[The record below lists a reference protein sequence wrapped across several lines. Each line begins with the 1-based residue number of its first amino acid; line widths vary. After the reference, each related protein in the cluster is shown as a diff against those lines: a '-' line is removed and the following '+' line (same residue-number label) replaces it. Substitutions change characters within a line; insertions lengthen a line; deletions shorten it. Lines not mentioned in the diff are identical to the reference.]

1 MTNSHIL
8 VHPFNYLEPSTLTEA
23 IALLARHGDQAR
35 VLAGG
40 TDLLVQ
46 MKIETRRPDYVIGL
60 RAVPGLDGIAAGEG
74 GVRIGARTPIRPLAL
89 DGRIWADYTALA
101 EACAAFSTTQVQ
113 VMGTLGGN
121 LCNGSP
127 ASDTAPALLALDAQ
141 LLVVG
146 PQGERQ
152 LPVEEFFLGPGQT
165 ALQPDELLT
174 AVFLPRPLAGRGS
187 AFLKLS
193 RVAADLAKVNAAVTL
208 VRDGE
213 RVVDCRLAFGAVAP
227 RPVRAPRAEAV
238 LRGRSFGADVVAE
251 AAALAANEV
260 TPIDDVR
267 STAWYRRHAV
277 QVLTTDALNLAWQR
291 AAGAPPAGGGPASG
305 GDGRVAHPLSR
316 VVRLAPPI
324 ASSVAGCTR
333 HEVELIVNGTRRRL
347 TVAANELLLNVLRE
361 RLELTGTKY
370 ACGIGECGAC
380 TVQLNGAPVLA
391 CLILAASAHGS
402 HILTVEGLQAPDG
415 TLHPLQE
422 AFLEQGA
429 VQCGFCTPGM
439 LMTGKSLLEEKAS
452 ISEEDVRDYLKGN
465 LCRCTG
471 YASIVRAV
479 LSAARNGKQHA

>member
-8 VHPFNYLEPSTLTEA
+8 VHPFNYLEPSTLAEA
-23 IALLARHGDQAR
+23 VELLARHADRAR
-35 VLAGG
+35 LLAGG

-46 MKIETRRPDYVIGL
+46 MKLETRRPDYVIGL
-60 RAVPGLDGIAAGEG
+60 RAVPGLDGIQASDG
-74 GVRIGARTPIRPLAL
+74 GLHIGARTPIRPLAL
-89 DGRIWADYTALA
+89 DARLRLDYTALA

-141 LLVVG
+141 LVVLG
-146 PQGERQ
+146 PRGERR

-174 AVFLPRPLAGRGS
+174 AVLLPRAQAGRGS
-187 AFLKLS
+187 AFMKVS
-193 RVAADLAKVNAAVTL
+193 RVMADLAKVNAAVAL
-208 VRDGE
+208 VRQGE
-213 RVVDCRLAFGAVAP
+213 RIVDCRLAFGAVAR
-227 RPVRAPRAEAV
+227 RPIRARQAEAL
-238 LRGRSFGADVVAE
+238 LRGQTFSADLMTE
-251 AAALAANEV
+251 AAALAAGEV

-267 STAWYRRHAV
+267 STAWYRRQAV
-277 QVLTTDALNLAWQR
+277 QVMTADALNLAWQR
-291 AAGAPPAGGGPASG
+291 AAGARLSAGQQSSG
-305 GDGRVAHPLSR
+305 SNGSYVHPLSR
-316 VVRLAPPI
+316 VARPVLPA
-324 ASSVAGCTR
+324 AQAVAGSTC
-333 HEVELIVNGTRRRL
+333 HDIELMVNGSRHRL
-347 TVAANELLLNVLRE
+347 TVASNELLLNVLRE

-391 CLILAASAHGS
+391 CLVLAASAHGS

-415 TLHPLQE
+415 TLDPLQE
-422 AFLEQGA
+422 AFLDQGA

-439 LMTGKSLLEEKAS
+439 LMTSKSLLQEKSS
-452 ISEEDVRDYLKGN
+452 ITEDDVRDYLKGN

-479 LSAARNGKQHA
+479 LSCAGNGKQHS